1 MLIWKFTFLRDLSM
15 TLPTLFQL
23 NSNHELIKELLLE
36 KNLTMSEY
44 PVADWQKIVPDETDF
59 AFCSGTTKLAAAL
72 TVYAIQSE
80 TIFYSVIFPDYS
92 HNQIRQLTSL
102 LDFVKTILKEKSSTY
117 EPHNR
122 FMLANNCLIVDNKK
136 ISLFSN
142 NNKVFLSKYSTV
154 TLVDKLLLP
163 NLSFETVYST
173 ILNDFN
179 EKISVMLNAELATI
193 NTTSIIRLQEETN
206 EEFITRTHKNRI
218 VKALSVTAF
227 KQHIDGLCLPIQSI
241 PYDVKNKSLDS
252 NSMYVMD
259 IYGRHKFAVGIQKI
273 NKLKSIL
280 SPLMSDNDI
289 TQLVQLLS
297 ISQFYSHLLH
307 PEFNNNCVEFSQKDL
322 SLLSKESLS
331 NNPAYME
338 FSIGIFD
345 FEIADKF
352 KIDNYMDG
360 EQYFLTINE
369 AYDYLLDYIQ
379 QNICKVLHANIENVC
394 NKDLLVIDMMN
405 C

>member
-1 MLIWKFTFLRDLSM
+1 M
-15 TLPTLFQL
+15 TIPTLSQL
-23 NSNHELIKELLLE
+23 KSNHELLKDFLIQ
-36 KNLTMSEY
+36 KNLTMNEY
-44 PVADWQKIVPDETDF
+44 PAEEWQKLVPGETDF
-59 AFCSGTTKLAAAL
+59 AFCSGATKFAAI

-80 TIFYSVIFPDYS
+80 TIFYSVLFPDYS
-92 HNQIRQLTSL
+92 KNQLRQLNTL
-102 LDFVKTILKEKSSTY
+102 LDFVQTILKENLFTY

-136 ISLFSN
+136 ISLFFN

-154 TLVDKLLLP
+154 SLVDKLLLP
-163 NLSFETVYST
+163 DLSFETVYST

-227 KQHIDGLCLPIQSI
+227 KQHVDGLYLPIQSI

-259 IYGRHKFAVGIQKI
+259 VHGNDKFAVGIQKI
-273 NKLKSIL
+273 NKLKMML

-297 ISQFYSHLLH
+297 IAQFHSDLLH
-307 PEFNNNCVEFSQKDL
+307 SEFNNNCVEFSQKDL

-331 NNPAYME
+331 NNPVYME

-345 FEIADKF
+345 FEITDKF
-352 KIDNYMDG
+352 KIDNYMGDG

-379 QNICKVLHANIENVC
+379 QDICKVLYADIKNVC
-394 NKDLLVIDMMN
+394 NKDLLVIDMMT

>member
-1 MLIWKFTFLRDLSM
+1 M

-142 NNKVFLSKYSTV
+142 NNKVF
-154 TLVDKLLLP
+154 
-163 NLSFETVYST
+163 
-173 ILNDFN
+173 
-179 EKISVMLNAELATI
+179 
-193 NTTSIIRLQEETN
+193 
-206 EEFITRTHKNRI
+206 
-218 VKALSVTAF
+218 
-227 KQHIDGLCLPIQSI
+227 
-241 PYDVKNKSLDS
+241 
-252 NSMYVMD
+252 
-259 IYGRHKFAVGIQKI
+259 
-273 NKLKSIL
+273 
-280 SPLMSDNDI
+280 
-289 TQLVQLLS
+289 
-297 ISQFYSHLLH
+297 
-307 PEFNNNCVEFSQKDL
+307 
-322 SLLSKESLS
+322 
-331 NNPAYME
+331 
-338 FSIGIFD
+338 
-345 FEIADKF
+345 
-352 KIDNYMDG
+352 
-360 EQYFLTINE
+360 
-369 AYDYLLDYIQ
+369 
-379 QNICKVLHANIENVC
+379 
-394 NKDLLVIDMMN
+394 
-405 C
+405 

>member
-15 TLPTLFQL
+15 TLPTLSQL
-23 NSNHELIKELLLE
+23 NSNHELIKDLLLK

-44 PVADWQKIVPDETDF
+44 PVADWQKIVPGKTDF
-59 AFCSGTTKLAAAL
+59 AFCSGPIKLTAL

-80 TIFYSVIFPDYS
+80 TIFYSVIFPEYS
-92 HNQIRQLTSL
+92 NNQIRQLTTL
-102 LDFVKTILKEKSSTY
+102 LDFVKTILKEKPSTY
-117 EPHNR
+117 EPYNK
-122 FMLANNCLIVDNKK
+122 FTLANNCLIVDNKK

-154 TLVDKLLLP
+154 NLVDKLLLP
-163 NLSFETVYST
+163 DLSFETLYST

-179 EKISVMLNAELATI
+179 EKISVMLNSELATI

-227 KQHIDGLCLPIQSI
+227 KQHVDGLYLPIQSI

-252 NSMYVMD
+252 NSMYFMD
-259 IYGRHKFAVGIQKI
+259 VYGRDKFAIGIQKI
-273 NKLKSIL
+273 NKLKMML

-289 TQLVQLLS
+289 NQLVQLLS
-297 ISQFYSHLLH
+297 IAQFHSHLLH
-307 PEFNNNCVEFSQKDL
+307 AEFNNNCVEFSQKDL

-331 NNPAYME
+331 NNPVYME

-345 FEIADKF
+345 FEITDKF
-352 KIDNYMDG
+352 KIDNYMGDG

-379 QNICKVLHANIENVC
+379 QDICKVLHADVENVC
-394 NKDLLVIDMMN
+394 NKDLLVIDMMT